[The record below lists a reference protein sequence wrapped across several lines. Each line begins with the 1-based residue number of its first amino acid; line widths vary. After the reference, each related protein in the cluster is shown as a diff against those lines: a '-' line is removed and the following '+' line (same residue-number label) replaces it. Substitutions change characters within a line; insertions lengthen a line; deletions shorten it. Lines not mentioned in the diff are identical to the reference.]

1 MPSGSRSLLLRI
13 LVVILATLL
22 GVALTEHASER
33 LQQHYTGRAVLQIRS
48 PAGAPPQSL
57 DVVHGE
63 ITGRKLL
70 EPVLKTLGQEPTEA
84 LFAQLQQSIR
94 VSGYRGTALVE
105 IGVSGTD
112 SKVAADLAN
121 EIAAEYVRQK
131 IAEQQAAITRELA
144 RLQSEVAA
152 QRSKVQTLWEA
163 CTEIRVKEGITDLHP
178 DVLGE
183 EEKPLAEAIAG
194 VRAEVDSQ
202 RALNAKMAAL
212 SDAQLLEEITN
223 GSVFLKS
230 LDPTL
235 TPLCAELK
243 NLTLAEQKLESSGSS
258 PHDLKLQTIKSRK
271 ADLEKQL
278 SQLVVVVRKRY
289 EVLLSAK
296 EAKLRMAEEIGG
308 QKQPSAE
315 AMARYRE
322 AKGFYLQERKKLEE
336 MDLKFSTETMERTMP
351 SNPATIWERAEP
363 PVHADRPSAFLL
375 ALGGLLGLA
384 VGLGLASLPRPGLTA
399 TALAILTAIATLRWW
414 QAAIAAATNSLYQ
427 TGIL

>member
-1 MPSGSRSLLLRI
+1 MLSGSRSLLLRI

-33 LQQHYTGRAVLQIRS
+33 LRQRYTARAVLQIRS

-57 DVVHGE
+57 DVIHGE

-70 EPVLKTLGQEPTEA
+70 EPVLKTLGQEPSEA

-94 VSGYRGTALVE
+94 VTGFRGTALVE
-105 IGVSGTD
+105 IGVSGTNPD
-112 SKVAADLAN
+112 IAASVAN

-131 IAEQQAAITRELA
+131 IAEQQAVITQALA
-144 RLQSEVAA
+144 RLQSEVDA
-152 QRSKVQTLWEA
+152 QRSKVETSWET
-163 CTEIRVKEGITDLHP
+163 CTQIRIKEGITDLHP

-202 RALNAKMAAL
+202 RALNTKMAAL
-212 SDAQLLEEITN
+212 SDSQLLEEITD
-223 GSVFLKS
+223 GSVFGKS
-230 LDPTL
+230 LDSTL
-235 TPLCAELK
+235 TTLCAELK
-243 NLTLAEQKLESSGSS
+243 NLTLAEQKLASTGNS
-258 PHDLKLQTIKSRK
+258 PHDLKRQTIKSRK

-278 SQLVVVVRKRY
+278 SQLIVVVRKRN
-289 EVLLSAK
+289 EAVLSAK

-308 QKQPSAE
+308 QKQPSPE

-322 AKGFYLQERKKLEE
+322 VKRLYLQERKKLEE
-336 MDLKFSTETMERTMP
+336 MELKFSAENMQRAMP
-351 SNPATIWERAEP
+351 SNPATIWEKAEP

-414 QAAIAAATNSLYQ
+414 DAAVAAIANSIYLA
-427 TGIL
+427 GIL